1 MEAEMLTDMQ
11 HEQLSASSTRHELEQ
26 TANWEA
32 DPLRWMSPPTSW
44 PDSLTRRPDTEF
56 YVDHPLQ
63 HPAEAIGW
71 EPIQSRNL
79 FGPELLELLVIQ
91 HRVLIADSSSTALRA
106 ELLDGMDPTD
116 PARLVLTHTELAG
129 RPFPVT
135 SALEWRAQEESLTLK
150 DWQQLEAVWEKLST
164 LVSNAVDYLAS
175 QRALTEPEAAGEGA
189 VLGGLAHIRAS
200 IAQLTQAGVNSLEEI
215 PI

>member
-1 MEAEMLTDMQ
+1 MLTDTQ
-11 HEQLSASSTRHELEQ
+11 HEQLSASSTQQELAQ
-26 TANWEA
+26 TATWEA

-44 PDSLTRRPDTEF
+44 PDLLTRRPDTEF
-56 YVDHPLQ
+56 YVNHPLQ

-79 FGPELLELLVIQ
+79 FSPELLELMVIQ
-91 HRVLIADSSSTALRA
+91 HRVLIADFSTTALRA
-106 ELLDGMDPTD
+106 EMLDGMDPND
-116 PARLVLTHTELAG
+116 SARLVLTHTELAG

-135 SALEWRAQEESLTLK
+135 SALEWRAREESLTLK
-150 DWQQLEAVWEKLST
+150 DWQQLEAVWEKLSI
-164 LVSNAVDYLAS
+164 LVTNAVDHLAS

-189 VLGGLAHIRAS
+189 VLGGLAHIRTS
-200 IAQLTQAGVNSLEEI
+200 IAQLSHAGVDRLEEI